1 MIRLGP
7 KVTLKLI
14 TPSSLST
21 PQLSSALSDVPD
33 IMPLPIP
40 IPPMTPHSN
49 ILGDID
55 INLADLTSNLPDS
68 LYASHLEQANPPAP
82 IHAFTPPDTAEVST
96 PRIPRLSYVKGP
108 FLISRQLAAGGF
120 ARAMGAEDVAS
131 GRLLCL
137 KVFRKDRLKHK
148 GTEKGLL
155 NELEVYKRLASSR
168 ECCPGTTFLMELEMS
183 FQTNNEI
190 CFAMDLMTNDLL
202 HHMENDS
209 AHCLHNA
216 RRWSAQLAL
225 GINALHN
232 MGIIH
237 RDIKSEN
244 VLIDIRQNVRIADFG
259 LSYITE
265 EPKPLNPWCDYTS
278 DVKGTI
284 YCMAPEILRNMK
296 NPGSMKYG
304 TPVDWWAFG
313 CVLYE
318 LLSPPDHKAGVA
330 SCLAAILLTSSRQE
344 LFDSAD
350 AIMEFV
356 SWHSEHYGTFD
367 LFPAFHQLDSLM
379 ADLVVGLL
387 NPLALLRYGFR
398 QVANHRYFSNE
409 DGTSEFN
416 GACSRALQR
425 EEQPQMLPKL
435 WDAQTQPAKIWCA
448 LPSGRPTHTPNVDW
462 RKPRP

>member
-1 MIRLGP
+1 
-7 KVTLKLI
+7 
-14 TPSSLST
+14 
-21 PQLSSALSDVPD
+21 
-33 IMPLPIP
+33 MPLPLT
-40 IPPMTPHSN
+40 IPPMTPHSK

-96 PRIPRLSYVKGP
+96 PRIPRLSYVNGP
-108 FLISRQLAAGGF
+108 FLISRQLAEGGF
-120 ARAMGAEDVAS
+120 SVAIGAEDVAS

-137 KVFRKDRLKHK
+137 KVFRKDRFKRK

-155 NELEVYKRLASSR
+155 NELEVYKRLASLR

-183 FQTNNEI
+183 FQTKNNI
-190 CFAMDLMTNDLL
+190 CFAMDLMANNLL
-202 HHMENDS
+202 HYMENES
-209 AHCLHNA
+209 ARCLQNA

-237 RDIKSEN
+237 RDIKSRN

-259 LSYITE
+259 ISYITE
-265 EPKPLNPWCDYTS
+265 EPKPLHPWCDYTS
-278 DVKGTI
+278 DGKGTI
-284 YCMAPEILRNMK
+284 YYMAPEILRNMK
-296 NPGSMKYG
+296 NPGSMRYG

-318 LLSPPDHKAGVA
+318 LMSPPDHK
-330 SCLAAILLTSSRQE
+330 E

-350 AIMEFV
+350 AVMEYV
-356 SWHSEHYGTFD
+356 SWHSKHDGTFD
-367 LFPAFHQLDSLM
+367 LFPAFHQLDPLM

-387 NPLALLRYGFR
+387 NPLALVRYGFR
-398 QVANHRYFSNE
+398 QVATHRYFSNE
-409 DGTSEFN
+409 DGTSEFH

-425 EEQPQMLPKL
+425 ERQPQMLPKL
-435 WDAQTQPAKIWCA
+435 WDEQTQPTKIWCA
-448 LPSGRPTHTPNVDW
+448 LPSGRSTDTSNVDW